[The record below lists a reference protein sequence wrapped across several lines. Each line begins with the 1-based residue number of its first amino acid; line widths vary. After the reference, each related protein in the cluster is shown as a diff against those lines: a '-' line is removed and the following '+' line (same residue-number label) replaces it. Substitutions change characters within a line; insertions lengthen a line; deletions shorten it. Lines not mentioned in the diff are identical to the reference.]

1 MAVQRRSL
9 LAMLALPVALATL
22 AGCGF
27 KLRTS
32 QPLPFSTIAVTPE
45 KSGGVAGD
53 LARYLGDIVRPMAP
67 GAGGELPEVILDIL
81 QEVREKLVVGVNAS
95 GQVREFEL
103 RMRVN
108 FKLRTAKGVELI
120 APSVIEQHRSISF
133 NESAVLAKEA
143 EEVLLYRDMQA
154 DIVQQLLRRLGA
166 VKMPGQASALP
177 AAPVPPL
184 PSPAPE

>member
-1 MAVQRRSL
+1 MAMQRRTL
-9 LAMLALPVALATL
+9 LAILALSSATL

-27 KLRTS
+27 KLRAS

-53 LARYLGDIVRPMAP
+53 LARYLGAIVRPVAP

-95 GQVREFEL
+95 GQVREYEL
-103 RMRVN
+103 RMRVT
-108 FKLRTAKGVELI
+108 FKLRMTKGEVLI

-143 EEVLLYRDMQA
+143 EEALLYRDMQV
-154 DIVQQLLRRLGA
+154 DIVQQLLRRLAA
-166 VKMPGQASALP
+166 VKMPGQVP
-177 AAPVPPL
+177 AAAV
-184 PSPAPE
+184 APE